1 MLDPRC
7 QVLKEV
13 RPVYKVVSEGLLN
26 LVDKIFEMDR
36 GDALKV
42 SGQTKAVPD
51 LHVCELQESAGL
63 CCGL

>member
-1 MLDPRC
+1 MAAVHLWR

-36 GDALKV
+36 GDAFKV
-42 SGQTKAVPD
+42 RYRCAKFLGHSQG
-51 LHVCELQESAGL
+51 E
-63 CCGL
+63 